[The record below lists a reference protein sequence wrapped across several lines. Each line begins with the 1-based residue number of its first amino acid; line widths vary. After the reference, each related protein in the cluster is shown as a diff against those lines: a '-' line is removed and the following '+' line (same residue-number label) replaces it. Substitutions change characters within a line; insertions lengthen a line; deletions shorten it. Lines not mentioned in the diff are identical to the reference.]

1 MQRDLWFNVKGSRSN
16 IQQIGNERKNISDRG
31 NNNSPTLADIPI
43 NQACKYVASHG
54 ICEEYKAYMDNGDG
68 QSAMQSIS
76 SFAYSEGILVAD
88 AYNLVLTCCDVGTG
102 TTTSVCDDPNW
113 VNLPMGGT
121 TGQPN
126 YGGYKNDYCDRCEQ
140 GNGTFPVSWNMNTG
154 QWNFDPTYGTDYCK
168 CCTQDDSPLLPC
180 SEVPNEWCIKWT
192 QAQQSNN
199 PAQIQAEI
207 NNFATTYGLTYS
219 NAQNT
224 LIKCCSGGADDCPP
238 NSNSPYY
245 NSSFNFCNSDYCVD
259 GQGNP
264 LLSPHPD
271 CQCCDE
277 NTTEGGN
284 NKKVQGKA
292 QFGSNYMFFNGF

>member
-1 MQRDLWFNVKGSRSN
+1 
-16 IQQIGNERKNISDRG
+16 
-31 NNNSPTLADIPI
+31 
-43 NQACKYVASHG
+43 
-54 ICEEYKAYMDNGDG
+54 
-68 QSAMQSIS
+68 
-76 SFAYSEGILVAD
+76 
-88 AYNLVLTCCDVGTG
+88 
-102 TTTSVCDDPNW
+102 
-113 VNLPMGGT
+113 MGGT

-126 YGGYKNDYCDRCEQ
+126 YNGYKNDYCDRCEQ

-224 LIKCCSGGADDCPP
+224 LIKCCSGGADPVFVGMDG
-238 NSNSPYY
+238 
-245 NSSFNFCNSDYCVD
+245 SS
-259 GQGNP
+259 
-264 LLSPHPD
+264 
-271 CQCCDE
+271 
-277 NTTEGGN
+277 EGY
-284 NKKVQGKA
+284 
-292 QFGSNYMFFNGF
+292 GSIFSQKNYWIGVVAGVVGLMAYQKYVK